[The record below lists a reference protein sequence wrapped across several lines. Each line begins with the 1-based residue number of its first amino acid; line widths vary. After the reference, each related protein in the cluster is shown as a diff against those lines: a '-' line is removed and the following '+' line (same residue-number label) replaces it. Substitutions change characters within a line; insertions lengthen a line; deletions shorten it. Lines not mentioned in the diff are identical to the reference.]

1 MRGKT
6 VLSACTGSG
15 FPAEWTTATAGVTY
29 WFVTE
34 AIKRQF
40 TSSYTI
46 TDYQTSDGSAYG
58 SSPTCEDEYYD
69 PSTGY
74 YYYLM
79 LYSGTHIYSTDTSSR
94 QLCQAFKQ
102 FDSVIREYYED
113 LGGTGV
119 LAAASTCASRFTS
132 STSSFALTKYNYQYV
147 NCPFS
152 FETYYFTFS
161 SGGNADYC
169 SSSQSSVAPISDT
182 SIALKSCYDF
192 NLVSNA
198 NPFYGAFNCLGSW
211 SAESRDTPS
220 RGDFIVMEM
229 YDSSPWPY
237 CGINKT
243 SNIVI
248 ASFDEQLTRY
258 KVGSDGAITLSL
270 YLSMSEDTFFPVFC
284 DATKDNEYYYESGAT
299 KYVRMHFTP
308 VNPWTT
314 QEAATDVTTDSMTTI
329 DTTIGQTTI
338 DSVTTTTTEATTTN
352 VVAVTQST
360 TTTTAT
366 TTAAAVASTVSTGS
380 VVTTGNSTGNAS
392 VSSSNSSFL
401 EKLRDLYWPWWILV
415 ASAVLTIMTLFICLL
430 VFARKRKKRKV
441 ETLKKSKD
449 ADPEVVEHHSK
460 APKTK
465 TMSRNPFFFKGKSNG
480 EFIPRQIRVKEFE
493 KPIID
498 F

>member
-1 MRGKT
+1 MNKWIKVLLFLISCILQGKT
-6 VLSACTGSG
+6 ALSACTGSG

-29 WFVTE
+29 WFVTD

-79 LYSGTHIYSTDTSSR
+79 LYSGTHIYNTDTSSR
-94 QLCQAFKQ
+94 QLCHAFKQ

-119 LAAASTCASRFTS
+119 LSAASTCASRFTS
-132 STSSFALTKYNYQYV
+132 STSSFALTKYNFQYV

-152 FETYYFTFS
+152 FESYYFTFS

-169 SSSQSSVAPISDT
+169 SSSQSSIASITDYN
-182 SIALKSCYDF
+182 IALKSCFDF
-192 NLVSNA
+192 NLVSKA

-220 RGDFIVMEM
+220 SGDFIVMEM
-229 YDSSPWPY
+229 YDSSAWPY
-237 CGINKT
+237 CG
-243 SNIVI
+243 
-248 ASFDEQLTRY
+248 RY
-258 KVGSDGAITLSL
+258 KVGSDGVITLSL

-308 VNPWTT
+308 VNPC
-314 QEAATDVTTDSMTTI
+314 M
-329 DTTIGQTTI
+329 
-338 DSVTTTTTEATTTN
+338 
-352 VVAVTQST
+352 
-360 TTTTAT
+360 
-366 TTAAAVASTVSTGS
+366 
-380 VVTTGNSTGNAS
+380 
-392 VSSSNSSFL
+392 
-401 EKLRDLYWPWWILV
+401 
-415 ASAVLTIMTLFICLL
+415 
-430 VFARKRKKRKV
+430 
-441 ETLKKSKD
+441 
-449 ADPEVVEHHSK
+449 
-460 APKTK
+460 
-465 TMSRNPFFFKGKSNG
+465 
-480 EFIPRQIRVKEFE
+480 
-493 KPIID
+493 
-498 F
+498 

>member
-1 MRGKT
+1 MFGTRTTPHLQLLVGFAIQR
-6 VLSACTGSG
+6 LSLTGSSQPCERHLC
-15 FPAEWTTATAGVTY
+15 FIVELI
-29 WFVTE
+29 FVYHYLT
-34 AIKRQF
+34 
-40 TSSYTI
+40 
-46 TDYQTSDGSAYG
+46 G

-237 CGINKT
+237 CG
-243 SNIVI
+243 
-248 ASFDEQLTRY
+248 RY

-314 QEAATDVTTDSMTTI
+314 QEAATDVTTDSITTI
-329 DTTIGQTTI
+329 DTTIGPTTI

-366 TTAAAVASTVSTGS
+366 TTETAVASTVSTGS
-380 VVTTGNSTGNAS
+380 VVTTGNSTA
-392 VSSSNSSFL
+392 
-401 EKLRDLYWPWWILV
+401 
-415 ASAVLTIMTLFICLL
+415 AVLTIMTLFICLL

-460 APKTK
+460 AHRRLKQCQGIHSFLK
-465 TMSRNPFFFKGKSNG
+465 ENPMVNSLQDRL
-480 EFIPRQIRVKEFE
+480 E
-493 KPIID
+493 
-498 F
+498 